1 MSTTVLEV
9 PRIRKRKTDAKAASN
24 GADTGVPRAT
34 GTRRRNKERLNQ
46 DNHEISDD
54 VVEEPV
60 AESVWL
66 DGPLA
71 LTLLPP
77 LGSFLTGGSSIQKLK
92 LAEIVIAPPNR

>member
-9 PRIRKRKTDAKAASN
+9 PRLRKRKTDAKAPSN
-24 GADTGVPRAT
+24 DANTGAPRPTGMRK
-34 GTRRRNKERLNQ
+34 RNKERLTQ
-46 DNHEISDD
+46 ESHESPDD

-60 AESVWL
+60 AEGVWL

-77 LGSFLTGGSSIQKLK
+77 LGSFLTGGSSIQ
-92 LAEIVIAPPNR
+92 